1 MAVNLSKNG
10 PALTAAYNEVVNG
23 RTGTNWVLFTYEGNS
38 NDIRVAGKGDGGLEE
53 MVDELNSGK
62 VMYAFCRVTDPSS
75 GVAKFVLIN
84 WTGEGVKDV
93 RKGICANH
101 VHSMANFLRGAHVTI
116 NARSDD
122 DVEPSSIMEKIS
134 KGSGVN
140 YNAHKESNQNSSY
153 EPPGRVGSVYKKIS
167 ALDEIQGTNRDNFW
181 AKAEQEEKN
190 RRQEERRKAAEE
202 RQRLEK
208 EQMEKDAREAE
219 ERKRRQKEREKQIDQ
234 QRLFEK
240 KQESPSPDK
249 QPVQRKW
256 DEVEKEQQS
265 TVRVETLRSEPVPK
279 TKSSGYKKVNALDE
293 LQSIDRDSFW
303 AKAEEEEK
311 KRRQEERRKA
321 AEERERL
328 EKEQMEQDAREAEER
343 ERQRKEREKLIH
355 QQRLFEKKQ
364 ESPDKQPVQ
373 RKWDEVEKEQQ
384 STVRV
389 ETLRSEPVPKTKS
402 SGYKKVNALDE
413 LQSIDRDSFWAK
425 AEEEEKKRRK
435 EERRKAAEERERLEK
450 EQMEQDARE
459 AEERERQ
466 RKEREKLINQ
476 QRIFEKKQES
486 QNKPQEQRKVVEVQ
500 KENPSPARSGIL
512 RAESVQK
519 ANEAAS
525 LISQRSVNPRDLF
538 MQKEKSFNSETSS
551 FDTQPGQWKSSLSSQ
566 QAVIVENPPSE
577 RWSKPESPEPSGA
590 FTYIPHGRA
599 STSSDHETSS
609 YTRKSQDTFSDDS
622 FRSEQAKGL
631 KNEWKGADSKSG
643 PATVHYTEINKYQD
657 DQYVN
662 LSSKDLYRGQDQ
674 DFDTPAAEEEE
685 TGDSTNICARA
696 LYDYQAADDTEI
708 TFDPGDVITDIDM
721 IDDGWWRGYSPDGH
735 YGMFPANYVEVLNVI

>member
-355 QQRLFEKKQ
+355 QQR
-364 ESPDKQPVQ
+364 
-373 RKWDEVEKEQQ
+373 
-384 STVRV
+384 
-389 ETLRSEPVPKTKS
+389 
-402 SGYKKVNALDE
+402 
-413 LQSIDRDSFWAK
+413 
-425 AEEEEKKRRK
+425 
-435 EERRKAAEERERLEK
+435 
-450 EQMEQDARE
+450 
-459 AEERERQ
+459 
-466 RKEREKLINQ
+466 
-476 QRIFEKKQES
+476 IFEKKQES

>member
-311 KRRQEERRKA
+311 KRR
-321 AEERERL
+321 
-328 EKEQMEQDAREAEER
+328 
-343 ERQRKEREKLIH
+343 
-355 QQRLFEKKQ
+355 
-364 ESPDKQPVQ
+364 
-373 RKWDEVEKEQQ
+373 
-384 STVRV
+384 
-389 ETLRSEPVPKTKS
+389 
-402 SGYKKVNALDE
+402 
-413 LQSIDRDSFWAK
+413 
-425 AEEEEKKRRK
+425 K

-500 KENPSPARSGIL
+500 KENQSPARSGIL

-577 RWSKPESPEPSGA
+577 SWSKPESPEPSGA

-696 LYDYQAADDTEI
+696 LYDYQAADETEI

>member
-355 QQRLFEKKQ
+355 QQR
-364 ESPDKQPVQ
+364 
-373 RKWDEVEKEQQ
+373 
-384 STVRV
+384 
-389 ETLRSEPVPKTKS
+389 
-402 SGYKKVNALDE
+402 
-413 LQSIDRDSFWAK
+413 
-425 AEEEEKKRRK
+425 
-435 EERRKAAEERERLEK
+435 
-450 EQMEQDARE
+450 
-459 AEERERQ
+459 
-466 RKEREKLINQ
+466 
-476 QRIFEKKQES
+476 IFEKKQES

-500 KENPSPARSGIL
+500 KENQSPARSGIL

-577 RWSKPESPEPSGA
+577 SWSKPESPEPSGA

-696 LYDYQAADDTEI
+696 LYDYQAADETEI

>member
-219 ERKRRQKEREKQIDQ
+219 ERKRRQKEREKQID
-234 QRLFEK
+234 
-240 KQESPSPDK
+240 
-249 QPVQRKW
+249 
-256 DEVEKEQQS
+256 
-265 TVRVETLRSEPVPK
+265 
-279 TKSSGYKKVNALDE
+279 
-293 LQSIDRDSFW
+293 
-303 AKAEEEEK
+303 
-311 KRRQEERRKA
+311 
-321 AEERERL
+321 
-328 EKEQMEQDAREAEER
+328 
-343 ERQRKEREKLIH
+343 

>member
-240 KQESPSPDK
+240 KQESP
-249 QPVQRKW
+249 
-256 DEVEKEQQS
+256 
-265 TVRVETLRSEPVPK
+265 
-279 TKSSGYKKVNALDE
+279 
-293 LQSIDRDSFW
+293 
-303 AKAEEEEK
+303 
-311 KRRQEERRKA
+311 
-321 AEERERL
+321 
-328 EKEQMEQDAREAEER
+328 
-343 ERQRKEREKLIH
+343 
-355 QQRLFEKKQ
+355 
-364 ESPDKQPVQ
+364 SPDKQPVQ

>member
-240 KQESPSPDK
+240 KQESP
-249 QPVQRKW
+249 
-256 DEVEKEQQS
+256 
-265 TVRVETLRSEPVPK
+265 
-279 TKSSGYKKVNALDE
+279 
-293 LQSIDRDSFW
+293 
-303 AKAEEEEK
+303 
-311 KRRQEERRKA
+311 
-321 AEERERL
+321 
-328 EKEQMEQDAREAEER
+328 
-343 ERQRKEREKLIH
+343 
-355 QQRLFEKKQ
+355 
-364 ESPDKQPVQ
+364 DKQPVQ

-500 KENPSPARSGIL
+500 KENQSPARSGIL

-577 RWSKPESPEPSGA
+577 SWSKPESPEPSGA

-696 LYDYQAADDTEI
+696 LYDYQAADETEI

>member
-53 MVDELNSGK
+53 MVGELNSGK

-101 VHSMANFLRGAHVTI
+101 VHSMGNFLRGAHVTI

-219 ERKRRQKEREKQIDQ
+219 ERKRRQKEREKLIDQ

-249 QPVQRKW
+249 PPVQRKW

-279 TKSSGYKKVNALDE
+279 VKSSGYKKVNALDE

-328 EKEQMEQDAREAEER
+328 EKEQMEQHAREAEER

-355 QQRLFEKKQ
+355 QQR
-364 ESPDKQPVQ
+364 
-373 RKWDEVEKEQQ
+373 
-384 STVRV
+384 
-389 ETLRSEPVPKTKS
+389 
-402 SGYKKVNALDE
+402 
-413 LQSIDRDSFWAK
+413 
-425 AEEEEKKRRK
+425 
-435 EERRKAAEERERLEK
+435 
-450 EQMEQDARE
+450 
-459 AEERERQ
+459 
-466 RKEREKLINQ
+466 
-476 QRIFEKKQES
+476 IFEKKQES
-486 QNKPQEQRKVVEVQ
+486 QNKPLEQRKVVEVQ
-500 KENPSPARSGIL
+500 KENQSPARSGIL

-551 FDTQPGQWKSSLSSQ
+551 FDTQPGQWKSSVSSQ

-599 STSSDHETSS
+599 SASSDHETSS
-609 YTRKSQDTFSDDS
+609 YTRKSQDHFSDDS

-631 KNEWKGADSKSG
+631 KNEWKDSKSA

-662 LSSKDLYRGQDQ
+662 LSSQDLYRGQDQ

-708 TFDPGDVITDIDM
+708 TFDPGDIITDIDM
-721 IDDGWWRGYSPDGH
+721 IDDGWWRGYNPDGH